1 MRGRRAKFR
10 PKRGCGEGGGQ
21 KRGHFEGA
29 GPGFVGRG
37 HHFVQKGD
45 VARRRAWF
53 RPKRDVSWAEG
64 MVSAEKGRF
73 EGGGHRFV
81 QKGGV
86 ARAEGMVSCEK
97 ATFRGGG
104 VRFVRKKARSVAK
117 GTFRGRFRPR
127 REHFIRNGT
136 FRGRRGWIGGKL
148 GQVVAGEG
156 RVIQKGDFRGR
167 TGSGGK

>member
-1 MRGRRAKFR
+1 
-10 PKRGCGEGGGQ
+10 
-21 KRGHFEGA
+21 
-29 GPGFVGRG
+29 
-37 HHFVQKGD
+37 
-45 VARRRAWF
+45 
-53 RPKRDVSWAEG
+53 

-73 EGGGHRFV
+73 EGGGHRFI

-97 ATFRGGG
+97 ATFRGRG
-104 VRFVRKKARSVAK
+104 VRFVRKKARLVAK

-127 REHFIRNGT
+127 GEHFIGNGT

-156 RVIQKGDFRGR
+156 RVIQKGDFRGW

>member
-1 MRGRRAKFR
+1 
-10 PKRGCGEGGGQ
+10 
-21 KRGHFEGA
+21 
-29 GPGFVGRG
+29 
-37 HHFVQKGD
+37 
-45 VARRRAWF
+45 
-53 RPKRDVSWAEG
+53 
-64 MVSAEKGRF
+64 MVSAEKGCF

-97 ATFRGGG
+97 AMFRGGG
-104 VRFVRKKARSVAK
+104 VRFVQKKVRSVAE
-117 GTFRGRFRPR
+117 GTFCGRFHLR
-127 REHFIRNGT
+127 RERFIGNGT
-136 FRGRRGWIGGKL
+136 FRGQRGWIGGKL